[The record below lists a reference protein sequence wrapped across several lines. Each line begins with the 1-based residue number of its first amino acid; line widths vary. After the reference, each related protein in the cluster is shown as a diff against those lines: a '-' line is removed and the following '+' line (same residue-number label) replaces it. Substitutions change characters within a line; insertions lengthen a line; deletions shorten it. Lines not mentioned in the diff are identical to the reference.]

1 MDWSSRPLC
10 RRRSIEASA
19 TPTPGRRTRAGRHA
33 ALADRHRLPVIGAVA
48 LADRTPRELG
58 ELAATTTKLPAHHL
72 LPDAAADSNA
82 PAEEADPH
90 HAVVSRNRTPR
101 GP

>member
-1 MDWSSRPLC
+1 MPRSPIGIGYRSSAPW
-10 RRRSIEASA
+10 RS
-19 TPTPGRRTRAGRHA
+19 PTAP
-33 ALADRHRLPVIGAVA
+33 
-48 LADRTPRELG
+48 PRELG